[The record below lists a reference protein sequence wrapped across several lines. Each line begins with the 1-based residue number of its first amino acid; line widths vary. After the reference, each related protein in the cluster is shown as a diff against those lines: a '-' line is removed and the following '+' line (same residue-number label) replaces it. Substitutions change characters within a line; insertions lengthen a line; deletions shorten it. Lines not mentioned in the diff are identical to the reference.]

1 MKYNIETKENF
12 DILTPN
18 IDTFNN
24 DLSVEI
30 SQIIQ
35 NSIENKRSLI
45 IDFTSVNSID
55 DSNAEQIIKWH
66 HELYN
71 CDLSFVVYNVSEIV
85 KSIISNIEDADI
97 LNITPK
103 QIEAIDIVSMEG
115 LERELLG
122 GDDFDF

>member
-1 MKYNIETKENF
+1 MKYNIVTKENF

-45 IDFTSVNSID
+45 IDFTSVNLID

-71 CDLSFVVYNVSEIV
+71 SDLSFVICNISENV